1 MEGSEGTGWGG
12 GGGEPMVV
20 EWRWEGDRGR
30 WEMDCGGW
38 ERGSVMGI

>member
-1 MEGSEGTGWGG
+1 
-12 GGGEPMVV
+12 MVV
-20 EWRWEGDRGR
+20 KWRWEGDRGR

>member
-1 MEGSEGTGWGG
+1 
-12 GGGEPMVV
+12 MVV